1 MSVIFAANTGHGTE
15 ILLTL
20 FVMFVAAKLIAHS
33 GYECGRKCDGSAGT
47 QRIARRFLRRALR
60 RERGKQSS

>member
-20 FVMFVAAKLIAHS
+20 FVMFVAAKLMA
-33 GYECGRKCDGSAGT
+33 
-47 QRIARRFLRRALR
+47 
-60 RERGKQSS
+60 